1 MFKDTANCN
10 TVIIQKSKKQKAR
23 PFRTSDFIGPLA
35 VTDLSQFVPG
45 SIIYIV
51 NFVCSLFSQPIP

>member
-23 PFRTSDFIGPLA
+23 PFRTANLIGPLA
-35 VTDLSQFVPG
+35 VTALSKFELG

-51 NFVCSLFSQPIP
+51 NFVFSLFSQPIP